1 MHKYDVV
8 VVGSGPGGSS
18 AARYLSQKGAKV
30 LVIEKEKL
38 PRFKL
43 CGGALS
49 SRITPYLPEGFKDK
63 VLNTINRGI
72 LGFRGERFIEKEKS
86 EMAYI
91 IDRAE
96 FDKFLVESSGA
107 ELWEETEFLGFTEN
121 RGMEIETSK
130 GKVKADFLIGSDG
143 FYSKVAKIIGYEK
156 KKFYRS
162 IELLCEGVMDFNSV
176 IIELG
181 LVGRG
186 YLWVFPKGEFLNV
199 GTASTGKENL
209 LKIVKDY
216 LKKQKLV
223 SVDSEG
229 KPKGWFI
236 PFAEGERD
244 LHLGKGRVLL
254 VGDAGNFVDPLLGEG
269 IYYAW
274 LSGMRA
280 AESIV
285 QRPDNPVKLYREL
298 VKPIGREFHY
308 AGKIAKLAYRFQKV
322 AYRMGAGV
330 SLERYTQLL
339 KGKTTYEEL
348 YKKGL
353 FSFIKN
359 LIQEI
364 F

>member
-1 MHKYDVV
+1 MSKYDVV

-49 SRITPYLPEGFKDK
+49 SRIAPFLPEGFKDK

-72 LGFRGERFIEKEKS
+72 LGFRGERFIEKEKN

-107 ELWEETEFLGFTEN
+107 ELWEETEFIGFREN
-121 RGMEIETSK
+121 GEIEVETSK

-143 FYSKVAKIIGYEK
+143 FYSRVAKQLGYEK

-162 IELLCEGVMDFNSV
+162 IELLCEGVMDFSSV
-176 IIELG
+176 VIELG

-186 YLWVFPKGEFLNV
+186 YLWIFPKGEFLNV
-199 GTASTGKENL
+199 GIASTGRENL
-209 LKIVKDY
+209 LRIVRDY
-216 LKKQKLV
+216 LKKQKVV

-236 PFAEGERD
+236 PFAEGEKD
-244 LHLGKGRVLL
+244 LHLGRGRVLL

-269 IYYAW
+269 IYYAC

-280 AESIV
+280 AESII
-285 QRPDNPVKLYREL
+285 QNLQNPAEVYREL
-298 VKPIGREFHY
+298 VKPIGREFRY
-308 AGKIAKLAYRFQKV
+308 AGKIAKLAYRFQRV

-330 SLERYTQLL
+330 SLEHYTELL

-359 LIQEI
+359 LILEI